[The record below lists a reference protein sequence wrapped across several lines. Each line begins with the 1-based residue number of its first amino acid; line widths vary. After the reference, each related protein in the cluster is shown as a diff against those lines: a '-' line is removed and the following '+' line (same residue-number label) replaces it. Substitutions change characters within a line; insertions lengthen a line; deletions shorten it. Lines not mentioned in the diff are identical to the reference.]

1 MTSRPKPLYGPA
13 LRMKAGE
20 LQGLR
25 DLAPDIADCVIPR
38 MIVPPPAER
47 DATLQAKLFECEQ
60 FPDVSGSLAA
70 HWLNREILIEPTHL
84 VDEFGGERLGL
95 WLPKMFER
103 ARAARV
109 RAVPLIQ
116 LRDLL
121 EEGPDAYRHTID
133 LSAHVQFAL
142 AVSSGAIDDRESIT
156 RVMEMIDSMGL
167 TPERCVVVADFHDAD
182 LSMPELV
189 APIIGAALESLRS
202 TAQWQQIIFQG
213 TNFPET
219 NPAEPGSYSL
229 VPRSEWLAWK
239 KAVAF
244 DPETADYLTFGD
256 YAADC
261 AKIAFGGS
269 GGAAIRHYRYA
280 TPDSWLVQRGTKGGK
295 DEATMRAV
303 CAAILASG
311 HFAGADFSSAD
322 DYIFKTAHGGAGPG
336 NAKDWRAVNTTH
348 HITRVV
354 RDVGRVK
361 GRLFVERIAAPLSV
375 QSVLF
380 D

>member
-1 MTSRPKPLYGPA
+1 MTSRAKPLYGPA

-25 DLAPDIADCVIPR
+25 ELAPDIADCVMPR

-47 DATLQAKLFECEQ
+47 DASLQAKLFECAE
-60 FPDVSGSLAA
+60 FPDVSAPLAA
-70 HWLNREILIEPTHL
+70 HWLERDVLIEPTHL
-84 VDEFGGERLGL
+84 VNEFGRERLGL

-109 RAVPLIQ
+109 QAVPLIQ

-121 EEGPDAYRHTID
+121 EMGPAAYRPTID
-133 LSAHVQFAL
+133 HGAHLQFAL
-142 AVSSGAIDDRESIT
+142 AVSSGALDDHESMA
-156 RVMEMIDSMGL
+156 RAMEMLHSMHL
-167 TPERCVVVADFHDAD
+167 TPERCLVVADFHDAD
-182 LSMPELV
+182 LSMPEVV
-189 APIIGAALESLRS
+189 APIIGAALEGLRS

-219 NPAEPGSYSL
+219 NPAAPGSYSL

-244 DPETADYLTFGD
+244 DPETADYLMFGD

-295 DEATMRAV
+295 DDATMRAV

-311 HFAGADFSSAD
+311 HFAGSDFSSAD

-354 RDVGRVK
+354 RDVGGVK
-361 GRLFVERIAAPLSV
+361 GRQFVQRMPAPLSV
-375 QSVLF
+375 QQLLL
-380 D
+380 

>member
-1 MTSRPKPLYGPA
+1 M
-13 LRMKAGE
+13 
-20 LQGLR
+20 
-25 DLAPDIADCVIPR
+25 
-38 MIVPPPAER
+38 
-47 DATLQAKLFECEQ
+47 
-60 FPDVSGSLAA
+60 
-70 HWLNREILIEPTHL
+70 
-84 VDEFGGERLGL
+84 DEFGRERLGL

-109 RAVPLIQ
+109 QAVPLVQ

-121 EEGPDAYRHTID
+121 EMGPAGYRPAID
-133 LSAHVQFAL
+133 QSAALQFGVAI
-142 AVSSGAIDDRESIT
+142 SSGALDDHESMA
-156 RVMEMIDSMGL
+156 RAMEMLASMGL
-167 TPERCVVVADFHDAD
+167 TPERCLVVADFHDAD
-182 LSMPELV
+182 LSMPEVV
-189 APIIGAALESLRS
+189 APIIGAALEGLRAS
-202 TAQWQQIIFQG
+202 AQWQQIIFQG

-244 DPETADYLTFGD
+244 DPETADLLMFGD

-261 AKIAFGGS
+261 ARIAFGGS

-280 TPDSWLVQRGTKGGK
+280 TSDSWLVQRGPKGGK
-295 DEATMRAV
+295 DGAIMRAV

-311 HFAGADFSSAD
+311 KFAGADFSSAD

-361 GRLFVERIAAPLSV
+361 GRQFMQGTAAPLSV
-375 QSVLF
+375 QPVLF
-380 D
+380 EQS